1 MNILNICFST
11 LLEDMNER
19 ETSLYAGYCVC
30 VLGEGAAGWA
40 AKGTKW
46 QQLEE
51 MVSVTAAP
59 FRFP

>member
-1 MNILNICFST
+1 MKEKQVYMHAT
-11 LLEDMNER
+11 
-19 ETSLYAGYCVC
+19 VC
-30 VLGEGAAGWA
+30 VLGEGVARSA

>member
-1 MNILNICFST
+1 
-11 LLEDMNER
+11 MNER
-19 ETSLYAGYCVC
+19 ETSLYATVC
-30 VLGEGAAGWA
+30 VLGEGVARSA
-40 AKGTKW
+40 AKGTEW

>member
-11 LLEDMNER
+11 LEDMNER
-19 ETSLYAGYCVC
+19 ETSLYATVC
-30 VLGEGAAGWA
+30 VLGEGVARSA
-40 AKGTKW
+40 AKGTEW